1 METQDK
7 YFLVITKTKYL
18 KNTLEITKKIAEQ
31 AHDIFLKYLN
41 KKFSVSS
48 PEAESKPS
56 IPQPAA
62 TDNTTKEPTNE
73 EIIEAIKKEKDT
85 NVKQVFRKIALY
97 THPDRLLGKSKF
109 EKDIK
114 KKLFK
119 KALAALEKNDYY
131 DMIEIADEL
140 DIDLPPPTKEQ
151 INIMEKNNKILEQK
165 IYTIKNSVVWKWY
178 HTEDDKT
185 KEEIMDSY
193 ISYVKKN
200 NSGA

>member
-1 METQDK
+1 M
-7 YFLVITKTKYL
+7 
-18 KNTLEITKKIAEQ
+18 
-31 AHDIFLKYLN
+31 
-41 KKFSVSS
+41 
-48 PEAESKPS
+48 
-56 IPQPAA
+56 
-62 TDNTTKEPTNE
+62 
-73 EIIEAIKKEKDT
+73 
-85 NVKQVFRKIALY
+85 
-97 THPDRLLGKSKF
+97 LGKSKF

-151 INIMEKNNKILEQK
+151 INIMEKNNKILEQE

-178 HTEDDKT
+178 HTEDDNT